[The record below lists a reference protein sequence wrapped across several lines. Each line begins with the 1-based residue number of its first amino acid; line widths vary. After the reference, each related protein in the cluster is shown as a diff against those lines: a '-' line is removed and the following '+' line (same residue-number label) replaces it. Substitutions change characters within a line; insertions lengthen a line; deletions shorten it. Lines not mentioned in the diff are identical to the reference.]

1 MRTSP
6 GPGGKTATL
15 PAASGPQPAPQ
26 LAPVIPIGKALR
38 RGGRA
43 WRKAHG
49 LETIADKVAEYLSR
63 RFVRPDAVFPLPE
76 DICRGWREVAP

>member
-49 LETIADKVAEYLSR
+49 LETIADLVSEYLAR
-63 RFVRPDAVFPLPE
+63 RFLRHGALHPLPE
-76 DICRGWREVAP
+76 DLAPGWRELAK